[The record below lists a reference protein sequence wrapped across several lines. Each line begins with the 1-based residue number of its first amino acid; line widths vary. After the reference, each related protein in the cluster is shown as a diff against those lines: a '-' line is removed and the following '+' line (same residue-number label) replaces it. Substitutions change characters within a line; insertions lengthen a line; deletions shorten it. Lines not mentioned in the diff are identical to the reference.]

1 MLAIGAEEKSSF
13 PLSIKSG
20 GKKYELL
27 QYHDLCYRYLKQ
39 QWSLRNEVFYSLKN
53 FCKIRVRK
61 AAASL
66 KFQPSFNLRTYQTSM
81 IYLFH
86 KNMERLHCNTASI
99 YKGTLFL
106 LLTQWVKVTSLKSKK
121 FLVQTVESKTWTNKN
136 SFKISKLSLG
146 SFARQFNLVFF
157 ENYWRRA
164 LFLYK
169 IFVRS
174 IFLSL
179 FTHQY
184 TYYSS

>member
-39 QWSLRNEVFYSLKN
+39 QWSLRNEVFYSLKY

-157 ENYWRRA
+157 ENYLRRA
-164 LFLYK
+164 VFLN
-169 IFVRS
+169 
-174 IFLSL
+174 
-179 FTHQY
+179 
-184 TYYSS
+184 